1 MTPDSPAGGYGPSG
15 GRIVASSRGRVSGT
29 EFYESLV
36 GVRGELG
43 APHLSPLPELPE
55 RGFAATR
62 TARTI
67 ASLEELYADGQPF
80 GWRLGA
86 RPSKESRAAASRL
99 HSDINILADVVGS
112 AGRGHRGHTVVTLTG
127 PVSLAAELKL
137 WNGEAVLSDHGA
149 RRELADSLCEGLGSL
164 TQALRTAVDGEE
176 VTIRWCEP
184 DLGRALAGRIPTS
197 SGYRTLRSIPR
208 AEARNALAEL
218 AEAAHRHG
226 VGSVIDVGGPVPDME
241 FGQFFDAVAARP
253 HGRGAEEWERI
264 AGAVDRGQSVWLGV
278 TGSEARDQTVETIRS
293 FWRTWRDLGLGAQE
307 LAKVTVEEE
316 DDLST
321 VSPERG
327 LTVQARSA
335 AIAEGLLELS
345 RE

>member
-1 MTPDSPAGGYGPSG
+1 MTLNSPSG
-15 GRIVASSRGRVSGT
+15 GHSPRGDRIVASSRGRVSGT
-29 EFYESLV
+29 EFYESLL

-55 RGFAATR
+55 RGFSATR

-86 RPSKESRAAASRL
+86 RPSKESRAAASQL
-99 HSDINILADVVGS
+99 HSDINILADVIGS
-112 AGRGHRGHTVVTLTG
+112 AGRGHKGHTVVSLTG

-137 WNGEAVLSDHGA
+137 RNGEAVLSDHGA

-164 TQALRTAVDGEE
+164 TRALRTAVDGEGLT
-176 VTIRWCEP
+176 VRWCEP
-184 DLGRALAGRIPTS
+184 DLEQALAGQIPTS

-208 AEARNALAEL
+208 AEVRNSLADI
-218 AEAAHRHG
+218 AEATQRHG

-241 FGQFFDAVAARP
+241 FGRFFDAIAARP
-253 HGRGAEEWERI
+253 HGRGADEWERI
-264 AGAVDRGQSVWLGV
+264 AGAVDRGQSAWLGV
-278 TGSEARDQTVETIRS
+278 TGSGAQDQTVETIRS
-293 FWRTWRDLGLGAQE
+293 FWRTWRDLGLGAQD
-307 LAKVTVEEE
+307 LAKVTIEEE

-327 LTVQARSA
+327 LTVQTRSA
-335 AIAEGLLELS
+335 AIAEGLLDLS